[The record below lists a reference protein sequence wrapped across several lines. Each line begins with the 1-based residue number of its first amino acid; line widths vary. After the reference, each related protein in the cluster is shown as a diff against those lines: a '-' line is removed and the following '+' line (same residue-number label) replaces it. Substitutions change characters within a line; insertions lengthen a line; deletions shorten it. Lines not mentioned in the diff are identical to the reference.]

1 MWDVVCHLI
10 DGTFIMHMKVLVIF
24 DRNLIRMLIRIEAR
38 LLDLSAV
45 ITVDVRRLLS
55 VY

>member
-10 DGTFIMHMKVLVIF
+10 DGAFLKHIKVLVIF
-24 DRNLIRMLIRIEAR
+24 DRNLIRLLIRIEAG
-38 LLDLSAV
+38 LLDLGAV
-45 ITVDVRRLLS
+45 ITVNVRRLLS